1 VVANFG
7 FDVSDQA
14 DFGAFRVGY
23 DGRLVLKGGSL
34 ELRDDGT
41 IRLRELD
48 ARWDK
53 LDFSLAVK
61 LPEISFGGGL
71 VEVPLGSILV
81 PGTGVF
87 SGGKTVTFTV
97 HLAPLVEH
105 ELSLVGSP
113 LIQHFKPGVTPIGKH
128 CQDLHTALDIDDTK
142 QQWRVFCDPQT
153 IDFDLF
159 DFADTVGDLFEE
171 AFTGALDAALPR
183 GLLHDLILA
192 GIGSIAD
199 LLRTLLDIPDD
210 ISEWLSDLFNV
221 SLGSSTSSCSSW
233 PTSSANAFPSSS
245 WTTPTRCSPRPSR
258 RASSCGAS
266 PTARRGRPWSGPAT
280 TASTRPRRT
289 SWPASRSC
297 SSPTPPPASSSSRR
311 RLGSRTGPGQRAG
324 AAGPGQ
330 RAGRHETGHPVR

>member
-1 VVANFG
+1 MADLTIAVSEAVCAKTLEVVVANFG

-23 DGRLVLKGGSL
+23 DGRLFLKGGSL

-61 LPEISFGGGL
+61 LPEISFGGGI
-71 VEVPLGSILV
+71 VDVPLGSILL
-81 PGTGVF
+81 PGTGIF

-97 HLAPLVEH
+97 HLAAFVEH
-105 ELSLVGSP
+105 ELSLVASP
-113 LIQHFKPGVTPIGKH
+113 LIQHFDPATTVIGKH
-128 CQDLHTALDIDDTK
+128 CQDLHAALDIDDTK
-142 QQWRVFCDPQT
+142 PQWRIFCDPQT

-159 DFADTVGDLFEE
+159 DFADTVGDLFED
-171 AFTGALDAALPR
+171 AFTDALDAALPH

-221 SLGSSTSSCSSW
+221 SLGVFNLILQFVADFFGKCISFFQLDD
-233 PTSSANAFPSSS
+233 PYPMFPKTVEKGVELPDVTVSLEHLTATVSDVELVV
-245 WTTPTRCSPRPSR
+245 T
-258 RASSCGAS
+258 ADIGAVS
-266 PTARRGRPWSGPAT
+266 
-280 TASTRPRRT
+280 
-289 SWPASRSC
+289 
-297 SSPTPPPASSSSRR
+297 
-311 RLGSRTGPGQRAG
+311 
-324 AAGPGQ
+324 
-330 RAGRHETGHPVR
+330 

>member
-1 VVANFG
+1 MADLTIAVSEAVCAKTLEVVVANFG

-23 DGRLVLKGGSL
+23 DGRLFLKGGSL

-61 LPEISFGGGL
+61 LPEISFGGGV
-71 VEVPLGSILV
+71 VEVPLGSILL
-81 PGTGVF
+81 PGTGIF

-97 HLAPLVEH
+97 RLAPFVEH
-105 ELSLVGSP
+105 ELSLVASP
-113 LIQHFKPGVTPIGKH
+113 LIQHFDPATTVIGKH
-128 CQDLHTALDIDDTK
+128 CQDLHTALGIDDTK
-142 QQWRVFCDPQT
+142 PQWRIFCDPQT

-159 DFADTVGDLFEE
+159 DFADTVGDLFED
-171 AFTGALDAALPR
+171 AFTDALDAALPR

-210 ISEWLSDLFNV
+210 IRDLPRDQPGQPGTAADHGGHARPGRALQPGAADPGPGRRPRLRPGCGAHPGRPV
-221 SLGSSTSSCSSW
+221 DRA
-233 PTSSANAFPSSS
+233 P
-245 WTTPTRCSPRPSR
+245 RRDPRPLPR
-258 RASSCGAS
+258 RAC
-266 PTARRGRPWSGPAT
+266 T
-280 TASTRPRRT
+280 
-289 SWPASRSC
+289 
-297 SSPTPPPASSSSRR
+297 
-311 RLGSRTGPGQRAG
+311 
-324 AAGPGQ
+324 
-330 RAGRHETGHPVR
+330 V

>member
-1 VVANFG
+1 MADLTIAVSEAVCAKTLEVVVANFG

-87 SGGKTVTFTV
+87 SSGKTVTFTV
-97 HLAPLVEH
+97 HLAPFVKH

-113 LIQHFKPGVTPIGKH
+113 LIQHFRPGVTPIGKH

-221 SLGSSTSSCSSW
+221 SLGVFNLILQFVADFFGKCISFFQLDD
-233 PTSSANAFPSSS
+233 PYPMFPKTVEKGVELPDVTVPLEHLTATVSDVELVV
-245 WTTPTRCSPRPSR
+245 T
-258 RASSCGAS
+258 ADIGAVS
-266 PTARRGRPWSGPAT
+266 
-280 TASTRPRRT
+280 
-289 SWPASRSC
+289 
-297 SSPTPPPASSSSRR
+297 
-311 RLGSRTGPGQRAG
+311 
-324 AAGPGQ
+324 
-330 RAGRHETGHPVR
+330 

>member
-221 SLGSSTSSCSSW
+221 SLGVFNLILQFVADFFGKCISFFQLDDPYPMFPKTVEKGVELRGEPYSPAR
-233 PTSSANAFPSSS
+233 PT
-245 WTTPTRCSPRPSR
+245 
-258 RASSCGAS
+258 
-266 PTARRGRPWSGPAT
+266 
-280 TASTRPRRT
+280 
-289 SWPASRSC
+289 
-297 SSPTPPPASSSSRR
+297 
-311 RLGSRTGPGQRAG
+311 LVRAG
-324 AAGPGQ
+324 DHGFDPAAAHILAGQ
-330 RAGRHETGHPVR
+330 SIVLLADTPARFLVEPAPSGL

>member
-1 VVANFG
+1 MADLTIAVSEAVCAKTLEVVVANFG

-97 HLAPLVEH
+97 HLAPFVKH

-221 SLGSSTSSCSSW
+221 SLGVFNLILQFVADFFGKCISFFQLDDPYPMFPKTVEKGVELPDVTIPLEHLTATVSDVELVV
-233 PTSSANAFPSSS
+233 SADI
-245 WTTPTRCSPRPSR
+245 
-258 RASSCGAS
+258 GAVS
-266 PTARRGRPWSGPAT
+266 
-280 TASTRPRRT
+280 
-289 SWPASRSC
+289 
-297 SSPTPPPASSSSRR
+297 
-311 RLGSRTGPGQRAG
+311 
-324 AAGPGQ
+324 
-330 RAGRHETGHPVR
+330 

>member
-1 VVANFG
+1 MADLTIAVSEAVCAKTLEVLVANFG

-48 ARWDK
+48 ARWNK

-97 HLAPLVEH
+97 HLAPFVKH

-221 SLGSSTSSCSSW
+221 SLGVFNLILQFVADFFGKCISFFQLDDPYPMFPKTVEKGVELPDVTIPLEHLTATVSDVELVV
-233 PTSSANAFPSSS
+233 SADI
-245 WTTPTRCSPRPSR
+245 
-258 RASSCGAS
+258 GAVS
-266 PTARRGRPWSGPAT
+266 
-280 TASTRPRRT
+280 
-289 SWPASRSC
+289 
-297 SSPTPPPASSSSRR
+297 
-311 RLGSRTGPGQRAG
+311 
-324 AAGPGQ
+324 
-330 RAGRHETGHPVR
+330 

>member
-1 VVANFG
+1 MADLTIAVSEAVCAKTLEVVVANFG

-81 PGTGVF
+81 PGTGIF

-97 HLAPLVEH
+97 HLAPFVKH

-159 DFADTVGDLFEE
+159 DFANTVGDLFEE

-221 SLGSSTSSCSSW
+221 SLGVFNLILQFVADFFGTCISFFQLDD
-233 PTSSANAFPSSS
+233 PYPMFPKTVEKGVELPDVTVPLEHLTATVSDVELVV
-245 WTTPTRCSPRPSR
+245 T
-258 RASSCGAS
+258 ADIGAVS
-266 PTARRGRPWSGPAT
+266 
-280 TASTRPRRT
+280 
-289 SWPASRSC
+289 
-297 SSPTPPPASSSSRR
+297 
-311 RLGSRTGPGQRAG
+311 
-324 AAGPGQ
+324 
-330 RAGRHETGHPVR
+330 

>member
-1 VVANFG
+1 M
-7 FDVSDQA
+7 
-14 DFGAFRVGY
+14 
-23 DGRLVLKGGSL
+23 
-34 ELRDDGT
+34 
-41 IRLRELD
+41 
-48 ARWDK
+48 
-53 LDFSLAVK
+53 
-61 LPEISFGGGL
+61 
-71 VEVPLGSILV
+71 PLGSILV

-97 HLAPLVEH
+97 HLAPFVKH

-221 SLGSSTSSCSSW
+221 SLGVFNLILQFVADFFGKCISFFQLDD
-233 PTSSANAFPSSS
+233 PYPMFPKTVEKGVELPDVTVPLEHLTATVSDVELVV
-245 WTTPTRCSPRPSR
+245 T
-258 RASSCGAS
+258 ADIGAVS
-266 PTARRGRPWSGPAT
+266 
-280 TASTRPRRT
+280 
-289 SWPASRSC
+289 
-297 SSPTPPPASSSSRR
+297 
-311 RLGSRTGPGQRAG
+311 
-324 AAGPGQ
+324 
-330 RAGRHETGHPVR
+330 

>member
-1 VVANFG
+1 MADLTIAVSEAVCAKTLEVVVANFG

-23 DGRLVLKGGSL
+23 DGRLFLKGGSL

-97 HLAPLVEH
+97 HLAPFVKH

-221 SLGSSTSSCSSW
+221 SLGVFNLILQFVADFFGKCISFFQLDD
-233 PTSSANAFPSSS
+233 PYPMFPKTVEKGVELPDVTVPLEHLTATVSDVELVV
-245 WTTPTRCSPRPSR
+245 T
-258 RASSCGAS
+258 ADIGAVS
-266 PTARRGRPWSGPAT
+266 
-280 TASTRPRRT
+280 
-289 SWPASRSC
+289 
-297 SSPTPPPASSSSRR
+297 
-311 RLGSRTGPGQRAG
+311 
-324 AAGPGQ
+324 
-330 RAGRHETGHPVR
+330 

>member
-1 VVANFG
+1 MADLTIAVSEAVCAKTLEVVVANFG

-23 DGRLVLKGGSL
+23 DGRLFLKGGSL

-97 HLAPLVEH
+97 HLAPFVKH

-159 DFADTVGDLFEE
+159 DFANTVGDLFEE

-221 SLGSSTSSCSSW
+221 SLGVFNLILQFVADFFGKCISFFQLDD
-233 PTSSANAFPSSS
+233 PYPMFPKTVEKGVELPDVTVPLEHLTATVSDVELVV
-245 WTTPTRCSPRPSR
+245 T
-258 RASSCGAS
+258 ADIGAVS
-266 PTARRGRPWSGPAT
+266 
-280 TASTRPRRT
+280 
-289 SWPASRSC
+289 
-297 SSPTPPPASSSSRR
+297 
-311 RLGSRTGPGQRAG
+311 
-324 AAGPGQ
+324 
-330 RAGRHETGHPVR
+330 

>member
-1 VVANFG
+1 MADLTIAVSEAVCAKTLEVVVANFG

-23 DGRLVLKGGSL
+23 DGRLFLKGGSL

-97 HLAPLVEH
+97 HLAPFVKH

-113 LIQHFKPGVTPIGKH
+113 LIQHFEPGVTPIGKH

-221 SLGSSTSSCSSW
+221 SLGVFNLILQFVADFFGKCISFFQLDD
-233 PTSSANAFPSSS
+233 PYPMFPKTVEKAVELPDVTVPIQHLTATVSDVELVV
-245 WTTPTRCSPRPSR
+245 T
-258 RASSCGAS
+258 ADIGAVS
-266 PTARRGRPWSGPAT
+266 
-280 TASTRPRRT
+280 
-289 SWPASRSC
+289 
-297 SSPTPPPASSSSRR
+297 
-311 RLGSRTGPGQRAG
+311 
-324 AAGPGQ
+324 
-330 RAGRHETGHPVR
+330 

>member
-1 VVANFG
+1 MADLTIAVSEAVCAKTLEVVVANFG

-87 SGGKTVTFTV
+87 TGGKTVTFTV
-97 HLAPLVEH
+97 HLAPFVKH

-221 SLGSSTSSCSSW
+221 SLGVFNLILQFVADFFGTCISFFQLDD
-233 PTSSANAFPSSS
+233 PYPMFPK
-245 WTTPTRCSPRPSR
+245 TVEKGVELPDVTVPLEHL
-258 RASSCGAS
+258 
-266 PTARRGRPWSGPAT
+266 TATVSDVELVV
-280 TASTRPRRT
+280 TADI
-289 SWPASRSC
+289 
-297 SSPTPPPASSSSRR
+297 
-311 RLGSRTGPGQRAG
+311 G
-324 AAGPGQ
+324 AAS
-330 RAGRHETGHPVR
+330 

>member
-1 VVANFG
+1 M
-7 FDVSDQA
+7 
-14 DFGAFRVGY
+14 
-23 DGRLVLKGGSL
+23 
-34 ELRDDGT
+34 
-41 IRLRELD
+41 
-48 ARWDK
+48 
-53 LDFSLAVK
+53 K

-97 HLAPLVEH
+97 HLAPFVKH

-113 LIQHFKPGVTPIGKH
+113 LIQHFRPGVTPIGKH

-171 AFTGALDAALPR
+171 AFTCALDAALPR
-183 GLLHDLILA
+183 GLLHDLIMA

-221 SLGSSTSSCSSW
+221 SLGVFNLILQFVADFFGKCISFFQLDD
-233 PTSSANAFPSSS
+233 PYPMFPKTAEKGVELPDVTVPLEHLTATVSDVELVV
-245 WTTPTRCSPRPSR
+245 T
-258 RASSCGAS
+258 ADIGAVS
-266 PTARRGRPWSGPAT
+266 
-280 TASTRPRRT
+280 
-289 SWPASRSC
+289 
-297 SSPTPPPASSSSRR
+297 
-311 RLGSRTGPGQRAG
+311 
-324 AAGPGQ
+324 
-330 RAGRHETGHPVR
+330 